1 MFFVI
6 YWAIMVEKEKK
17 NNPHRGVSIRATEW
31 IGTPGSLIVHT
42 ILFIVAFLLP
52 LLGFS
57 LDHVLL
63 VVTTAVS
70 LEAIY
75 LAIFIQMSVNRNNES
90 LEEVEKD
97 IDEIQEDVEEIS
109 TDVDEVS
116 KDIDE
121 IQEDVDEISKD
132 IDEIQE
138 DEEMEVHTKTTLE
151 KIEQGIKQLSI
162 EIEKLK
168 AEGK

>member
-1 MFFVI
+1 MT
-6 YWAIMVEKEKK
+6 ALK
-17 NNPHRGVSIRATEW
+17 NKNGSSQDLSLRATKW
-31 IGTPGSLIVHT
+31 IGTSASLFIHT
-42 ILFIVAFLLP
+42 IIFIIAIVLP
-52 LLGFS
+52 YLKIVPM
-57 LDHVLL
+57 DEVLL
-63 VVTTAVS
+63 VLTTVVS

-75 LAIFIQMSVNRNNES
+75 LAIFIQMSVNRHNES
-90 LEEVEKD
+90 LEEVEKN
-97 IDEIQEDVEEIS
+97 IDEIQEDVEEIT

-121 IQEDVDEISKD
+121 IQEDVDEIQEDVDEISKN

-138 DEEMEVHTKTTLE
+138 DEEMEIHTKTTLE